1 MRHPSS
7 PATTPIALLALA
19 LTALLILAPSCSMSG
34 ADEQNDGEATA
45 EKTADTGAGNED
57 TADDTGEKDEEESIP
72 VEVVDLSTG
81 PIEELLKSSTNLE
94 AERSVQVFSKA
105 SGIIEKLEVEE
116 GDGVREGQVLLRLE
130 DDEQKNRVATV
141 KAELAKARRE
151 YDRQKNL
158 HAENLI
164 SDQAFNDAT
173 YEIERLEIQLDDA
186 ERALSYTLVRAP
198 ISGTLTARMV
208 NRGQLVNV
216 SEHLFDIVDFE
227 SIVARIYV
235 PEKELPSVNVGQEAR
250 LRAAALGGRPY
261 EGKVLRI
268 APTVDARSG
277 TVKVTVAVGGQ
288 PGLRPGMFVDV
299 DLVTAT
305 VDDALLVPKR
315 ALVYDKDRVFVYRID
330 SEGRAERVFVDPAL
344 SDRDHVQPRSGL
356 SVGDRVV
363 IAGQAGLKD
372 GALVEIAHAD
382 GPDLHEDEEPE
393 QRASL

>member
-1 MRHPSS
+1 MRDPLSS
-7 PATTPIALLALA
+7 STTRLGLLALLLA
-19 LTALLILAPSCSMSG
+19 AFLILAPACTISE
-34 ADEQNDGEATA
+34 ADAEGEDAKVQKTSKGEGDAGDA
-45 EKTADTGAGNED
+45 ENSED
-57 TADDTGEKDEEESIP
+57 DEESIP
-72 VEVVDLSTG
+72 VEVVELSTG

-116 GDGVREGQVLLRLE
+116 GDRVREGQVLLRLE
-130 DDEQKNRVATV
+130 DDEQRNRVATV
-141 KAELAKARRE
+141 TAELAKARRE
-151 YDRQKNL
+151 YERQKNL

-164 SDQAFNDAT
+164 SDQAFNEAT

-198 ISGTLTARMV
+198 IGGTLTLRMV

-216 SEHLFDIVDFE
+216 SEHLFDIVDFD
-227 SIVARIYV
+227 SIVARVYV
-235 PEKELPSVNVGQEAR
+235 PEKELPSVSVGQEAR
-250 LRAAALGGRPY
+250 LRAAALGDRAY
-261 EGKVLRI
+261 EGRVLRI

-305 VDDALLVPKR
+305 VNDALLVPKR
-315 ALVYDKDRVFVYRID
+315 ALVYDKDRVFVYRVTE
-330 SEGRAERVFVDPAL
+330 EGRAERVFVDPAL
-344 SDRDHVQPRSGL
+344 SDRNHVQPREGL
-356 SVGDRVV
+356 AAGDRVV

-372 GALVEIAHAD
+372 GALVEIAHAGSPGLGD
-382 GPDLHEDEEPE
+382 SSAPE